1 MSHEIVPVRVYVAVW
16 AALIVLTFTT
26 VLVSKVELGEF
37 NFVVAMTIAV
47 IKGSLVVWFFMNVRR
62 SSSLT
67 RLFVVAGFFWMAI
80 LIVFVLSDYIS
91 RGWIPGGTWWRS

>member
-1 MSHEIVPVRVYVAVW
+1 MSHEIVPKKTYIAVW
-16 AALIVLTFTT
+16 AALLVLTAATT
-26 VLVSKVELGEF
+26 LISKVELGEF

-67 RLFVVAGFFWMAI
+67 RLFVVAGFFWMAV
-80 LIVFVLSDYIS
+80 LIVFVLSDYFS